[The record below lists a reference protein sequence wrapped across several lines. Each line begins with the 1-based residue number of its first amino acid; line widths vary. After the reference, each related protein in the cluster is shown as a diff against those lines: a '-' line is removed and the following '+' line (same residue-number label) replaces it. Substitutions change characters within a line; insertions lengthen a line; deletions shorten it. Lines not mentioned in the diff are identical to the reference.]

1 MAFQNHIT
9 LLGNIGK
16 APETKVLPGGTELV
30 TFSLA
35 VSMPTK
41 DGDTWG
47 YVTEWHN
54 CKAFGRVAERIGKME
69 KGTKIGIIG
78 EQRIET
84 WEKDGERQY
93 RHVVNV
99 QQVQVII
106 KPIQDAQPATNRT
119 ASNGWD
125 GIPAAMYPPKHA
137 DTEVFPGH
145 TVPVSDAGGDDDD
158 LPF

>member
-1 MAFQNHIT
+1 M
-9 LLGNIGK
+9 GNIGK
-16 APETKVLPGGTELV
+16 APETKVLPGGTEIV

-54 CKAFGRVAERIGKME
+54 CKAFGKVAERIGKMD
-69 KGTKIGIIG
+69 KGAKIGVIG

-84 WEKDGERQY
+84 WEKEGQRQY

-99 QQVQVII
+99 QQVQVIT
-106 KPIQDAQPATNRT
+106 KPISDAQPASTYAPNNT
-119 ASNGWD
+119 PSH
-125 GIPAAMYPPKHA
+125 PATDFLTHQAA
-137 DTEVFPGH
+137 VA
-145 TVPVSDAGGDDDD
+145 DAGGDDDD

>member
-1 MAFQNHIT
+1 MAYNNNIS
-9 LLGNIGK
+9 LMGNIGK
-16 APETKVLPGGTELV
+16 APETKILPGGTELT

-41 DGDTWG
+41 VGDAWE

-69 KGTKIGIIG
+69 KGTKIGIMG

-84 WEKDGERQY
+84 WDKDGVKQS

-99 QQVQVII
+99 QQVQVIT
-106 KPIQDAQPATNRT
+106 KPIQDAQPAST
-119 ASNGWD
+119 
-125 GIPAAMYPPKHA
+125 YPPNYTPSHQA
-137 DTEVFPGH
+137 TEYGAENVFPTH
-145 TVPVSDAGGDDDD
+145 QAAIADAGGDDD